1 MQVGGQWKHSRPR
14 RWRRC
19 RTCLHKPRGKTAASQ
34 GKAGVLAPKQCLSS
48 PMVPT
53 IRKLLSVSSAIFA
66 RHSSTVIGRTFPAPT
81 NTQTLPEPF
90 FPLKCRFV
98 TPLCSLTPSPFC
110 RLSFC
115 SLIFLSLSCPLP
127 APLLS
132 CSCRSPPFCPFSPFL
147 LLALSTARTQ
157 CGGLSVVDCRGT
169 WAPRVVV
176 GSGESLNFDEPL
188 MFLNRGPQ
196 KRVWAA
202 GRHGDGFFGPRPRP
216 R

>member
-90 FPLKCRFV
+90 FPLKCRFG
-98 TPLCSLTPSPFC
+98 TPLCSLSPSPCC
-110 RLSFC
+110 RLFFC
-115 SLIFLSLSCPLP
+115 SLIFSLSVLPAACSSALLLLPLPTLLSLLSLP
-127 APLLS
+127 APCSLYRPNPMRRAECRRLS
-132 CSCRSPPFCPFSPFL
+132 WDVGATRC
-147 LLALSTARTQ
+147 
-157 CGGLSVVDCRGT
+157 CGF
-169 WAPRVVV
+169 WRV
-176 GSGESLNFDEPL
+176 SEF
-188 MFLNRGPQ
+188 
-196 KRVWAA
+196 
-202 GRHGDGFFGPRPRP
+202 
-216 R
+216 